1 MMVQRMALALVLLA
15 GWMVPAAAAPLPR
28 YGLFVFSTLC
38 WEAES
43 GDAAGQRLILLR
55 LPGSE
60 SARISYTL
68 DGPLD
73 EIPVDGLKIVDK
85 SGDISF
91 RYRSPYDPVAD
102 RSDVDVTVQGRVTAE
117 GFFQVGV
124 DGRSHRL
131 PRLLPP
137 QKAIPVCR

>member
-1 MMVQRMALALVLLA
+1 MTVRRTALALALLV
-15 GWMVPAAAAPLPR
+15 GWAVPAAATPLPH

-55 LPGSE
+55 LPGSQ

-73 EIPVDGLKIVDK
+73 EVPVDDLKIDDK
-85 SGDISF
+85 SGAISF
-91 RYRSPYDPVAD
+91 RYRSPYDPTTD
-102 RSDVDVTVQGRVTAE
+102 RSDVDVTVQGRVSAE
-117 GFFQVGV
+117 AFFQVGV
-124 DGRSHRL
+124 DGKSSSL